1 MKFINT
7 PSKIRTSS
15 SRKKSTAMRIQKRVR
30 GNQTHRRQQ
39 KQKKIRTI
47 RNKFNKYKNVRS
59 YKKKFVGGGPQLV
72 TAADRAKQSA
82 KAEERRLIAEEL
94 ARKRAMAEAALKIK
108 EEEAAATLA
117 ALDEARDALTRA
129 EIEAEAEVWREMEAE
144 KARLPLAA
152 AEVDT
157 EANSNRDDKKTVVSE
172 EEELTED
179 EEETEDEMETEEA
192 VEHEYDVIISRI
204 MPNTIPPIDDD
215 DLNNDAKLVWKKFN
229 DTNLDK
235 EYSNNKVTQFK
246 NFLYLC
252 CFLKV
257 FDDNKNNEEVLKDL
271 LKNFRELYKTN
282 QTSKYFKEFFVKY
295 YGENNLTI
303 EKFTLDKDGFA
314 ESLQSISHAQGD
326 FISLFDQMYSR
337 FKRIK
342 NAILRDTSSTSSYLY
357 Y

>member
-1 MKFINT
+1 
-7 PSKIRTSS
+7 
-15 SRKKSTAMRIQKRVR
+15 
-30 GNQTHRRQQ
+30 
-39 KQKKIRTI
+39 
-47 RNKFNKYKNVRS
+47 
-59 YKKKFVGGGPQLV
+59 
-72 TAADRAKQSA
+72 
-82 KAEERRLIAEEL
+82 
-94 ARKRAMAEAALKIK
+94 
-108 EEEAAATLA
+108 
-117 ALDEARDALTRA
+117 
-129 EIEAEAEVWREMEAE
+129 
-144 KARLPLAA
+144 
-152 AEVDT
+152 
-157 EANSNRDDKKTVVSE
+157 
-172 EEELTED
+172 
-179 EEETEDEMETEEA
+179 METEEA
-192 VEHEYDVIISRI
+192 VEHEYDLIISRI

-257 FDDNKNNEEVLKDL
+257 FDDNKNDEEVLKDL

-314 ESLQSISHAQGD
+314 ESLQSISHAQGN
-326 FISLFDQMYSR
+326 FLSLFDQMYSR
-337 FKRIK
+337 LKRIK